1 MKGGVPNS
9 VRSEAALRA
18 KLEPVIPSDTR
29 DTVKI
34 LVKYRYIQ
42 NYSEFFFKNVCKLGK
57 PAAMSIYVNSA
68 ISLLTLIK

>member
-42 NYSEFFFKNVCKLGK
+42 NYSEFFFKMFVSWVNQQQCQY
-57 PAAMSIYVNSA
+57 MSIVQ
-68 ISLLTLIK
+68 